1 MPEELSVANIHFLHF
16 DAAGARARRATV
28 AVIYEDAYA
37 ARIASGVPFAAAEA
51 FMERFDSHA
60 SDPLLDFVVAQA
72 DGKPVGQAWGMPVMP
87 TIASAAGD
95 GERVFALCEIMVRR
109 AWTGQGIA
117 HSLHDE
123 LLANR
128 PERFAQ
134 LYVRP
139 ENIDAYR
146 AYIRWGWEKAG
157 QTRPNLP
164 DAPVFDVLMLRLP
177 VSR

>member
-1 MPEELSVANIHFLHF
+1 MADIQFLRF
-16 DAAGARARRATV
+16 DAAGARAQRDTV
-28 AVIYEDAYA
+28 AAIYEDAYA
-37 ARIASGVPFAAAEA
+37 ARISSGAPFASPEA

-60 SDPLLDFVVAQA
+60 SDPLLDFVIAQA
-72 DGKPVGQAWGMPVMP
+72 DGEPVGQAWGCPVTP
-87 TIASAAGD
+87 TITSAVGD
-95 GERVFALCEIMVRR
+95 GERVFALCEIMVRQ

-123 LLANR
+123 LLAGR

-139 ENIDAYR
+139 ENTDAYR
-146 AYIRWGWEKAG
+146 AYVRWGWVKGG
-157 QTRPNLP
+157 QTRPDLP

-177 VSR
+177 VSE

>member
-1 MPEELSVANIHFLHF
+1 MADIQFLRF
-16 DAAGARARRATV
+16 DAAGARAQRDTV
-28 AVIYEDAYA
+28 GAIYEDAYA
-37 ARIASGVPFAAAEA
+37 ARISSGVAFASPEA
-51 FMERFDSHA
+51 FMERFD
-60 SDPLLDFVVAQA
+60 
-72 DGKPVGQAWGMPVMP
+72 DGEPVGQAWGCPVTP
-87 TIASAAGD
+87 TIASAVGD
-95 GERVFALCEIMVRR
+95 DERVFALCEVMVRQ

-123 LLANR
+123 LLAGR

-139 ENIDAYR
+139 GNTDAYR
-146 AYIRWGWEKAG
+146 AYIKWGWVKAG

-177 VSR
+177 VSE

>member
-1 MPEELSVANIHFLHF
+1 MASINFLHF
-16 DAAGARARRATV
+16 DGAGARAQRDTV
-28 AVIYEDAYA
+28 AAIYDDAYA
-37 ARIASGVPFAAAEA
+37 ARIASGAPFASHEA

-60 SDPLLDFVVAQA
+60 SDPLLDFVIAQA
-72 DGKPVGQAWGMPVMP
+72 DGEPVGQAWGMPVTP

-95 GERVFALCEIMVRR
+95 GERVFGLCEIMVRR

-123 LLANR
+123 LLAGR
-128 PERFAQ
+128 PERLAQ

-139 ENIDAYR
+139 ENTDAYR
-146 AYIRWGWEKAG
+146 AYLRWGWVKAG
-157 QTRPNLP
+157 QTRPDLP

-177 VSR
+177 ISR